1 MSQHEYMLNNSVSD
15 RDRREESHRPTESAE
30 RGIAQRM
37 EPQNI
42 QERETQQV
50 SPKIELQIK
59 TIQNDL
65 IVLENKQEFVLEQN
79 SNIVALLSKFKSE
92 RKRKRQRTQ
101 ISRNVWKIFC
111 AKWKKCS
118 I

>member
-1 MSQHEYMLNNSVSD
+1 MLNNSVSD
-15 RDRREESHRPTESAE
+15 RDRREESHRPPESAE
-30 RGIAQRM
+30 RAQRM

-50 SPKIELQIK
+50 SLKIELQIK

-65 IVLENKQEFVLEQN
+65 IVLENKQEFLLEQN

>member
-15 RDRREESHRPTESAE
+15 RDRREESHRPTESVE

-50 SPKIELQIK
+50 SLKIELQIK

-65 IVLENKQEFVLEQN
+65 IVLENKQEFLLEQN

-101 ISRNVWKIFC
+101 ISRNVWKIFR

>member
-15 RDRREESHRPTESAE
+15 RDRREESHRPPESVE

-65 IVLENKQEFVLEQN
+65 IVLENKQEFLLEQN

-101 ISRNVWKIFC
+101 ISRNV
-111 AKWKKCS
+111 
-118 I
+118 

>member
-15 RDRREESHRPTESAE
+15 RDRREESHRPPESAE

-50 SPKIELQIK
+50 SLKIELQIK

-65 IVLENKQEFVLEQN
+65 IVLENKQAFLLEQN

>member
-1 MSQHEYMLNNSVSD
+1 
-15 RDRREESHRPTESAE
+15 
-30 RGIAQRM
+30 M

-65 IVLENKQEFVLEQN
+65 IVLENKQEFLLEQN

-101 ISRNVWKIFC
+101 MFGKSSVPNGRNAAFNNEMK
-111 AKWKKCS
+111 
-118 I
+118 